1 MWADEGDSGLA
12 GTAMKRCLI
21 VDDSS
26 VIRLVA
32 KKVLSGPEMLV
43 AEAASAD
50 DALDI
55 CAHEMPD
62 IVVVDYLL
70 PDMDS
75 CDLIACLMALKAERK
90 PVILLCM
97 CEFDVGLL
105 MRARR
110 AGAVGYIQKPFTRPQ
125 LLESFREYL
134 ATA

>member
-1 MWADEGDSGLA
+1 MGALA
-12 GTAMKRCLI
+12 WRVEIMKRCLI

-32 KKVLSGPEMLV
+32 KRILSGPEMLV
-43 AEAASAD
+43 AEAASAA

-55 CAHEMPD
+55 CRHEMPD
-62 IVVVDYLL
+62 IIVVDYLL

-75 CDLIACLMALKAERK
+75 CELIARLMAVEAETT
-90 PVILLCM
+90 PVILICM

-105 MRARR
+105 MRAKR
-110 AGAVGYIQKPFTRPQ
+110 AGAVGYTQKPFTRPQ
-125 LLESFREYL
+125 ILESFREFI